1 MLLIWA
7 IQRSDTNH
15 MVPDRGHYDTLKW
28 IVAQKT
34 DLSKG
39 TDTREHNRQQNE
51 KELAHQHAGKFP
63 SLSFSTKKTPSS
75 LPVTGTSWRRSSW
88 LLSFQLFFPLANLRI
103 FFKLKYCQISVT
115 ANKFVGC
122 STVYFFF

>member
-1 MLLIWA
+1 
-7 IQRSDTNH
+7 

-63 SLSFSTKKTPSS
+63 SLSFSTKKP
-75 LPVTGTSWRRSSW
+75 PVH
-88 LLSFQLFFPLANLRI
+88 
-103 FFKLKYCQISVT
+103 CQWQELVEEE
-115 ANKFVGC
+115 AAG
-122 STVYFFF
+122 Y